1 MLSANNFTLSNGK
14 DKITGPL
21 NRKGIADSLLL
32 KTLAIHQRSQKA
44 KGLKS
49 KEYWL
54 KSLTAIKF
62 TNL

>member
-32 KTLAIHQRSQKA
+32 KTLAIHQRSHKA
-44 KGLKS
+44 KRLKS
-49 KEYWL
+49 KEY
-54 KSLTAIKF
+54 
-62 TNL
+62 